1 MTVVQGKKGCVAINW
16 SKKKCYLL
24 SEASNLEDKR
34 GWTAGMCVGG
44 SPPGTTSPTLPTETL
59 PTGTLPTGT
68 LPPVTGAT
76 TPGGECTDEFYKN
89 QAYDSS
95 KATQIGKP
103 AKSNSP
109 EDCLE
114 MCKVRIKDLRKST
127 FF

>member
-1 MTVVQGKKGCVAINW
+1 
-16 SKKKCYLL
+16 
-24 SEASNLEDKR
+24 
-34 GWTAGMCVGG
+34 MCVGG

-89 QAYDSS
+89 QAYESS

-103 AKSNSP
+103 AKSASP

-114 MCKVRIKDLRKST
+114 MCKVRIEI
-127 FF
+127 